1 MYKRHEALEQAKVA
15 LTLAA
20 ERMKWYYDKKVQSV
34 PFKVSNKVLLNL
46 KDYQTM
52 ERALR
57 PQYEGPFEII
67 EKLSLITFRLR
78 MPSHYQALHLVF
90 YASKLTQ
97 YSEST
102 IRGQKATP
110 PLPTLIQGQ
119 EEWEVEKIL
128 DSRQR
133 QEKNEY
139 LVRWKGYTQG
149 DDTWEPEDNLQ
160 NAGEKLQEYLQSI
173 PKI

>member
-1 MYKRHEALEQAKVA
+1 
-15 LTLAA
+15 
-20 ERMKWYYDKKVQSV
+20 
-34 PFKVSNKVLLNL
+34 VLLNL
-46 KDYQTM
+46 KDYQTT
-52 ERALR
+52 ERALQ

-67 EKLSLITFRLR
+67 EKLSLVTFQLKIPPRYR
-78 MPSHYQALHLVF
+78 ALHPVF
-90 YASKLTQ
+90 HASKLTQ

-102 IRGQKATP
+102 IYGQKATLP
-110 PLPTLIQGQ
+110 PPTLIQGQ

-133 QEKNEY
+133 HGKNEY

-160 NAGEKLQEYLQSI
+160 NAGEKLQDYLQSI

>member
-1 MYKRHEALEQAKVA
+1 
-15 LTLAA
+15 
-20 ERMKWYYDKKVQSV
+20 
-34 PFKVSNKVLLNL
+34 
-46 KDYQTM
+46 M

-78 MPSHYQALHLVF
+78 MSPHYQALHLVF

-128 DSRQR
+128 DS
-133 QEKNEY
+133 
-139 LVRWKGYTQG
+139 
-149 DDTWEPEDNLQ
+149 
-160 NAGEKLQEYLQSI
+160 
-173 PKI
+173 